1 MFAIKITRQDQT
13 DLVKAGSIEHTADKT
28 QCPQT
33 ERRGRGMSRFLPEG
47 GSRSWQSHKSAD
59 KHRHCQLHHRSAQN
73 PLKLRERLKNVCHGI
88 RHICELVVYLAV
100 RNQPVFNTEHYIAKS
115 TQSGTVIPVKLFAP

>member
-33 ERRGRGMSRFLPEG
+33 ERRGRGMSRFCQRAAAG
-47 GSRSWQSHKSAD
+47 HGSHISQQISTATVSYTIDLLRI
-59 KHRHCQLHHRSAQN
+59 

-100 RNQPVFNTEHYIAKS
+100 RNQPVFNTEHYIAKF